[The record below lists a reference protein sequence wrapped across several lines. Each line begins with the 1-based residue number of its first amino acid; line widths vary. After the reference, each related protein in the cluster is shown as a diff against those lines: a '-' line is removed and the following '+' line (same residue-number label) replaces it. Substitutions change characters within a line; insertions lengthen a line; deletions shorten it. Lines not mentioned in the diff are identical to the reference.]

1 MLYNDPTTGESAD
14 YINPES
20 ASISEETSRTMGE
33 VAAKTLVLE
42 AILNSLPDRSGDS
55 SSDTSSEE

>member
-1 MLYNDPTTGESAD
+1 MLYNNPTTRESAG

-20 ASISEETSRTMGE
+20 APISKETSEVMGK
-33 VAAKTLVLE
+33 VAVKALDLE
-42 AILNSLPDRSGDS
+42 AILNNLPNRSGDS

>member
-20 ASISEETSRTMGE
+20 APISEETSEVMGK
-33 VAAKTLVLE
+33 VAARMSTLDD
-42 AILNSLPDRSGDS
+42 ILNSLPDRSGDS
-55 SSDTSSEE
+55 SSNTSSEE

>member
-20 ASISEETSRTMGE
+20 ASISEETSRTMRE